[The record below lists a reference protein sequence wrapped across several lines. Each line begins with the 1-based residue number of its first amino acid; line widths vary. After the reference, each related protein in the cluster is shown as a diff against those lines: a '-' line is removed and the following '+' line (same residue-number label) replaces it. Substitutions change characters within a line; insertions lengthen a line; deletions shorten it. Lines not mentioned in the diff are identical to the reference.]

1 MRVSLLSSWQS
12 KSRVRLHQLYPANPA
27 PQPAPC
33 NEIHRFSPQGERRNE
48 PGLTQKD
55 SQEGCAPSAAV
66 PGQQRPG
73 TTRWLRG
80 HRPAPS
86 PARRHGDTQQR
97 LPPPGARREQA
108 GSETGMNLNLKA
120 IYKIN
125 PSVSSSKPLFVSHL
139 QIFNASICRCHTKK
153 SIIAETE
160 VVLCIFYPRFYFS

>member
-1 MRVSLLSSWQS
+1 M
-12 KSRVRLHQLYPANPA
+12 RLHQLHPANPA
-27 PQPAPC
+27 PQPAPSS
-33 NEIHRFSPQGERRNE
+33 EIRRFSPQGERRNK
-48 PGLTQKD
+48 PGRTQKD

-73 TTRWLRG
+73 TFVCWHHAVAAG
-80 HRPAPS
+80 HQSAPS
-86 PARRHGDTQQR
+86 PARRHGDTQQW

-139 QIFNASICRCHTKK
+139 QIFNASICRCHMKK

-160 VVLCIFYPRFYFS
+160 AVLCIFYPRFYFS